1 MGQKTL
7 EFTFIINTDNEKTV
21 HTVGLVKID
30 DILVT
35 EDQRSWPSLGHAIGK
50 ARLMA
55 QEAIDQLRTIPDE

>member
-7 EFTFIINTDNEKTV
+7 EFIFIVNTDNEDKI
-21 HTVGLVKID
+21 HTIGLVKID

-35 EDQRSWPSLGHAIGK
+35 EDQRSWPSLSHAVGK

-55 QEAIDQLRTIPDE
+55 EEAIDQLRTIPDE

>member
-35 EDQRSWPSLGHAIGK
+35 EDRKAWPSLSHAVGK
-50 ARLMA
+50 ARLMCHD
-55 QEAIDQLRTIPDE
+55 AIDQLRTIPDE